1 MSTRTEVL
9 GKQLSH
15 LWLLPSVD
23 IVKPGPGSV
32 VPRRRRSEVR
42 LVVEIIIGVLYALG
56 AVGQTVFVLRNSSKF
71 YSDMADRAW
80 FPPSELLIRRVLL
93 PHSVVVT
100 VLVILL
106 EAGLAV
112 GILTG
117 GASVGPAL
125 VVGGLFSILGGITGS
140 PGETIGYWAL
150 AGVHFWLASG
160 Q

>member
-1 MSTRTEVL
+1 M
-9 GKQLSH
+9 
-15 LWLLPSVD
+15 
-23 IVKPGPGSV
+23 
-32 VPRRRRSEVR
+32 
-42 LVVEIIIGVLYALG
+42 VVEIIIGVLYALG
-56 AVGQTVFVLRNSSKF
+56 AVGQTTFVLRNSEKF
-71 YSDMADRAW
+71 YSDMANRAW
-80 FPPSELLIRRVLL
+80 FPPSVLFVRRVLL
-93 PHSVVVT
+93 PKSEIVT

-125 VVGGLFSILGGITGS
+125 VIGGFFSILGGITGS
-140 PGETIGYWAL
+140 PGETLGYWAL

>member
-1 MSTRTEVL
+1 MTAAS
-9 GKQLSH
+9 
-15 LWLLPSVD
+15 
-23 IVKPGPGSV
+23 
-32 VPRRRRSEVR
+32 
-42 LVVEIIIGVLYALG
+42 VVEIVIGVLYALG
-56 AVGQTVFVLRNSSKF
+56 AVGQTALVLRNSKKF

-93 PHSVVVT
+93 PNSVIVT
-100 VLVILL
+100 ILVILL

-112 GILTG
+112 AILTG

-125 VVGGLFSILGGITGS
+125 VIGGLFSILGGITGS